1 MSWEAIADGLG
12 LGCILIGSV
21 MCLTSSIGLV
31 RLRDLYS
38 RMHAGAKPQA
48 LGVLLVLLGMGL
60 RLRSGLD
67 IGMLVLVGIFQMM
80 TIPVSAHLVSRA
92 RYRAEPADHRA
103 ESADHPR

>member
-1 MSWEAIADGLG
+1 MSWEAIADGVG
-12 LGCILIGSV
+12 LACILLGSV

-31 RLRDLYS
+31 RLPDLYS

-67 IGMLVLVGIFQMM
+67 IGMLVLVGIFQLM

-92 RYRAEPADHRA
+92 RYRA
-103 ESADHPR
+103 DHPR